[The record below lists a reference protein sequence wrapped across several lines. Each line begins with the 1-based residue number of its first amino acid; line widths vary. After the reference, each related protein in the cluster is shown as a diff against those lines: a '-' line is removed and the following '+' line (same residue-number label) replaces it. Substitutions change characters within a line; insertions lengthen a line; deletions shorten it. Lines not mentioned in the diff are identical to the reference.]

1 MSICPIENRVKLT
14 YNAVGGDK
22 MAEFCLDCWNRLNH
36 TSYTE
41 RDFILSEELELC
53 EGCAKFKPI
62 ILAERKTQSLWH
74 KILFFD
80 FFG

>member
-1 MSICPIENRVKLT
+1 
-14 YNAVGGDK
+14 

-53 EGCAKFKPI
+53 EGCAKFKQI
-62 ILAERKTQSLWH
+62 ILAERKTNR
-74 KILFFD
+74 
-80 FFG
+80 FGIKFCFLIF

>member
-1 MSICPIENRVKLT
+1 
-14 YNAVGGDK
+14 

-62 ILAERKTQSLWH
+62 ILAERKMQSLGI
-74 KILFFD
+74 KSCFLIFLIKY
-80 FFG
+80 

>member
-1 MSICPIENRVKLT
+1 
-14 YNAVGGDK
+14 

-41 RDFILSEELELC
+41 RDFILSEELESC

-62 ILAERKTQSLWH
+62 ILAERKTQSLGI
-74 KILFFD
+74 KSCFLIFLIKYLNRQ
-80 FFG
+80 

>member
-1 MSICPIENRVKLT
+1 
-14 YNAVGGDK
+14 

-53 EGCAKFKPI
+53 EGSAKFKPI

-74 KILFFD
+74 KILFF
-80 FFG
+80 

>member
-1 MSICPIENRVKLT
+1 
-14 YNAVGGDK
+14 

-41 RDFILSEELELC
+41 RDFILSEELESC

-62 ILAERKTQSLWH
+62 ILAERKTQSLGI
-74 KILFFD
+74 KSCFSIFLIKY
-80 FFG
+80 

>member
-1 MSICPIENRVKLT
+1 
-14 YNAVGGDK
+14 

-41 RDFILSEELELC
+41 RDFILSEELESC

-62 ILAERKTQSLWH
+62 ILAERKMQSLGI
-74 KILFFD
+74 KSCFLIFLIKY
-80 FFG
+80 